1 MTGLAAVKFLWFNT
15 EQPLAP
21 IKWKDYFRVFVQL
34 VQHQI
39 IARYFYLPQR
49 YNESGVFVEAAVVA
63 SSLPYFYD
71 GKFD

>member
-1 MTGLAAVKFLWFNT
+1 MKGLFS
-15 EQPLAP
+15 
-21 IKWKDYFRVFVQL
+21 RFVQL